1 MSDVAMKT
9 NVGQFLTRRAALSPD
24 QDGLVDAD
32 TGRRFSFR
40 EWNQRSNRT
49 ANALTGLGIGPGDR
63 VALLVMNSVE
73 YAETFFAVA
82 KLGAICV
89 PLNLRLMPARWPTSC
104 ATPGADAH
112 LQRGI
117 DADRDGAARDGRRQ
131 RRYRHRALDRRRAAG
146 TSRVGAELR
155 GAARAAP
162 DTEPEAG
169 ASEDDVLY
177 IMYTSGTTGLPKG
190 AVHTHNTATWGVL
203 TIQAT
208 SDSRQGDRYLLSL
221 PLFHVGALTPM
232 TANVVGGVTN
242 VVMRMFNPQ
251 RLAADQHEQITIM
264 LKVPPC

>member
-73 YAETFFAVA
+73 YAESFFAIA

-89 PLNLRLMPARWPTSC
+89 PLNLRLMPAEVAYILRDSGARTLLFSAELTPI
-104 ATPGADAH
+104 AT
-112 LQRGI
+112 
-117 DADRDGAARDGRRQ
+117 
-131 RRYRHRALDRRRAAG
+131 ALHAMGGGDAG
-146 TSRVGAELR
+146 TPIESWIGVGLPERPEWVQSYEALHE
-155 GAARAAP
+155 AAP

-190 AVHTHNTATWGVL
+190 AVHTHNSATWGVL

-208 SDSRQGDRYLLSL
+208 SRL
-221 PLFHVGALTPM
+221 PPG
-232 TANVVGGVTN
+232 
-242 VVMRMFNPQ
+242 
-251 RLAADQHEQITIM
+251 
-264 LKVPPC
+264 